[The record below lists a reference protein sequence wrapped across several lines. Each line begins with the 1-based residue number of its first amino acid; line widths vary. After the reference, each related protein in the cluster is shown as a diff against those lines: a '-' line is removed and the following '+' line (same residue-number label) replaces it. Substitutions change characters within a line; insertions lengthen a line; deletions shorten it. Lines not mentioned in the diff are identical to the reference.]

1 MKLISQLYDKRI
13 QAHNLLFEIDI
24 KEYLTMSTSIIE
36 NNELQRKRVRS
47 SSTVYSLLKQDLT
60 QGCIIPPIVL
70 ALSSDA
76 ENTDFTKFTDDE
88 FIVYIIDNQHKLIIL
103 DGLQRTLTMRDLH
116 KSLEENLFSLD
127 KLTQLNEQKLRIEI
141 YLGINKVGIL
151 YRMLTL
157 NTGQTPMSMRH
168 QIEILYSDYLGQ
180 DLGGLILIME
190 SENRPIVKPN
200 EYSFKEIVEGFNS
213 YITRDYLPMNRNSI
227 LDNIESLEKLSEEK
241 QNTDLFLDY
250 LKAFDKFVNVLVT
263 KSEGW
268 VFDND
273 SYLNISSSPF
283 GKNSEGLFKKSQLM
297 TGFGSAVGKLV
308 DHHIVDG
315 FNDLTD
321 LYNEIKIHDIDE
333 SFNNYIQKLDS
344 IGTMAKK
351 IGNDQRMFFH
361 HFFREIFDKKG
372 DSYLDF
378 DASVEE
384 AYRTYLRKTQ

>member
-1 MKLISQLYDKRI
+1 MKLISNLYDERI
-13 QAHNLLFEIDI
+13 KAHNLLFEIDI
-24 KEYLTMSTSIIE
+24 AEYLTMSTSIIE

-47 SSTVYSLLKQDLT
+47 SSTIYSLLKQDLT

-70 ALSSDA
+70 ALSSDS
-76 ENTDFTKFTDDE
+76 EDVSFKTFTDNE
-88 FIVYIIDNQHKLIIL
+88 YIEYITQNKHKLIIL
-103 DGLQRTLTMRDLH
+103 DGLQRTLTIRDIH
-116 KSLEENLFSLD
+116 KSSEELN
-127 KLTQLNEQKLRIEI
+127 QLNEQKLRIEI

-180 DLGGLILIME
+180 DLGGLVLIME
-190 SENRPIVKPN
+190 SENRPVTNPN
-200 EYSFKEIVEGFNS
+200 EYNFKEIVEGFNS
-213 YITRDYLPMNRNSI
+213 YLTRDYLPMNRNSI

-241 QNTDLFLDY
+241 QNTDLFLEY
-250 LKAFDKFVNVLVT
+250 LKAFDKFVTVLVG
-263 KSEGW
+263 KSEEW
-268 VFDND
+268 EFDKD
-273 SYLNISSSPF
+273 SNLNISSSPF
-283 GKNSEGLFKKSQLM
+283 GKTSEALFKKSQLM

-308 DHHIVDG
+308 DHKIISSFD
-315 FNDLTD
+315 DLSD
-321 LYNEIKIHDIDE
+321 LYNEIKIYDIEE
-333 SFNNYIQKLDS
+333 SFNNYVQKLDS
-344 IGTMAKK
+344 IGNMAKK

-361 HFFREIFDKKG
+361 HFFREIFDRKG

>member
-1 MKLISQLYDKRI
+1 MKLISKLYDKRI
-13 QAHNLLFEIDI
+13 QANNLLFEINI
-24 KEYLTMSTSIIE
+24 EEYLNMSTSIIE

-47 SSTVYSLLKQDLT
+47 SSTVYSLLKQDLM

-76 ENTDFTKFTDDE
+76 EGTDFTKFTDDE
-88 FIVYIIDNQHKLIIL
+88 YIEYIVRNQHKLIIL
-103 DGLQRTLTMRDLH
+103 DGLQRTLTIRDLH
-116 KSLEENLFSLD
+116 KSLEDKLFSTD
-127 KLTQLNEQKLRIEI
+127 NLTQLNEQKLRIEI

-168 QIEILYSDYLGQ
+168 QIEILYSDYLEQ
-180 DLGGLILIME
+180 NLSGLVLIME
-190 SENRPIVKPN
+190 SENRSVVNPN
-200 EYSFKEIVEGFNS
+200 EYNFKEIVEGFNS
-213 YITRDYLPMNRNSI
+213 YLIRDYLPMNRNSI
-227 LDNIESLEKLSEEK
+227 LDNIESLEKLSEDK

-250 LKAFDKFVNVLVT
+250 LNAFDKFVTVLVQ
-263 KSEGW
+263 KSRGW
-268 VFDND
+268 IFDID
-273 SYLNISSSPF
+273 SDLNLSSSPF
-283 GKNSEGLFKKSQLM
+283 GKNSESLFKKSQLM

-308 DHHIVDG
+308 DHHIIDG
-315 FNDLTD
+315 FNDLAD
-321 LYNEIKIHDIDE
+321 LYDKIKINDIDE
-333 SFNNYIQKLDS
+333 SFNNYIQKLDL
-344 IGTMAKK
+344 IGAMAKK

-378 DASVEE
+378 DSSVEE